1 MGEKSRVTISDDCRG
16 QQSNSSIL
24 KEKHVFF
31 SGNFSFFFILTD
43 AVMIKGFT
51 RQETFQYA
59 IYKFHQLLIY
69 LNIFTINYKHNKNVT
84 NAPDPFIP
92 N

>member
-1 MGEKSRVTISDDCRG
+1 MTVEGSKATVV
-16 QQSNSSIL
+16 SS
-24 KEKHVFF
+24 KKNMYFPQGTSV
-31 SGNFSFFFILTD
+31 FFFILTD

>member
-1 MGEKSRVTISDDCRG
+1 
-16 QQSNSSIL
+16 
-24 KEKHVFF
+24 
-31 SGNFSFFFILTD
+31 
-43 AVMIKGFT
+43 MIKGFT

-59 IYKFHQLLIY
+59 IYKLHQLLIY
-69 LNIFTINYKHNKNVT
+69 LNIFIINYKHNKIVT